1 MEADWS
7 GRVAYVEVDGWEGA
21 GWARF
26 RVDCRPEGRVLMVAR
41 EGESVSWPVDV
52 GGAEG
57 FVDRLIEAV
66 RG

>member
-1 MEADWS
+1 
-7 GRVAYVEVDGWEGA
+7 
-21 GWARF
+21 
-26 RVDCRPEGRVLMVAR
+26 MVAR